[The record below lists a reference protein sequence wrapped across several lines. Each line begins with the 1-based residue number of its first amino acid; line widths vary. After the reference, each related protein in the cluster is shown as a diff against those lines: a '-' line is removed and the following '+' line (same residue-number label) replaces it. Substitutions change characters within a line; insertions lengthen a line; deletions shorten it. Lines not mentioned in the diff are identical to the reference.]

1 MVPKLLLKTTG
12 IKYGTF
18 LRKLMALCSCRK
30 TSPTLHTVD
39 TFLGM
44 LLLSKIISCVSKW
57 FLPALFLSIFERKSE
72 NWQANASLFCLSGS
86 TQNLFWKIFKLFFT
100 DRKFQ
105 IKGLNEVKE
114 LIRILLKSCNR
125 LNHVALFVEKIY
137 SWWQCSKITEKT
149 VCLTLG
155 LLTSGKLQ
163 IIFSSYYFDRK
174 TEVS

>member
-1 MVPKLLLKTTG
+1 MNSLLPLWICCGCLMDSYNHMFKTKSLLTSFVKAGTQFSFHKGVAHIWFKLQNTA
-12 IKYGTF
+12 
-18 LRKLMALCSCRK
+18 ALSCRK

-105 IKGLNEVKE
+105 IKG
-114 LIRILLKSCNR
+114 
-125 LNHVALFVEKIY
+125 
-137 SWWQCSKITEKT
+137 SKNW
-149 VCLTLG
+149 
-155 LLTSGKLQ
+155 
-163 IIFSSYYFDRK
+163 
-174 TEVS
+174 

>member
-1 MVPKLLLKTTG
+1 
-12 IKYGTF
+12 
-18 LRKLMALCSCRK
+18 
-30 TSPTLHTVD
+30 
-39 TFLGM
+39 M

-72 NWQANASLFCLSGS
+72 NWQANASLFCLSGFAPKFS
-86 TQNLFWKIFKLFFT
+86 IFWKLFKHFYMQ
-100 DRKFQ
+100 KISSQ
-105 IKGLNEVKE
+105 GKE
-114 LIRILLKSCNR
+114 SNKEKKWAIILSIRIASCHR
-125 LNHVALFVEKIY
+125 TNHVALFVEKIY